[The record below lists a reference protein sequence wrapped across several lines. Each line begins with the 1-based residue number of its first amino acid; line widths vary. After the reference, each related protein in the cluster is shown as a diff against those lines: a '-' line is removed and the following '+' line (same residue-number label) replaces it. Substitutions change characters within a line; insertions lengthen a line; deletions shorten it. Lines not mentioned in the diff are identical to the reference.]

1 MEPSH
6 GFGVAGLLA
15 TKIVCCGALVLAA
28 TGAISFAGV
37 AGWLIGG
44 SLFWLAAAVLA
55 IIGIVLWRRSVRPS
69 GSDVRK
75 DAIAHPLHGL
85 HK

>member
-15 TKIVCCGALVLAA
+15 AKIVCCGALVLAA
-28 TGAISFAGV
+28 TGAISFAGIV
-37 AGWLIGG
+37 GWLVG
-44 SLFWLAAAVLA
+44 SGLFWLAAVLA
-55 IIGIVLWRRSVRPS
+55 VIGIFLWRRSTRPS
-69 GSDVRK
+69 RSDARK